1 MQPKIILTLLLALSI
16 STFATHAQNKNP
28 YKEIGK
34 KGKTLTLSKGTL
46 NEFFDEE
53 DVQQIGTN
61 LVNIRTM
68 KIVKVITEEKAAK
81 RLDNTIGKRF
91 FSVDPLTK
99 NYAYYSPY
107 QFAGNSPVLNLD
119 LDGAEPIASIVDMN
133 NATRDS
139 YYTLLGENEGERQ
152 YQLYK
157 KGQVYGAIGA
167 LAIIT
172 DIYLTKGKIS
182 QFLLF
187 SQLADIAEHNR
198 AKTPER
204 QAEQDLRSR
213 EKMADALI
221 GFGMSRIIG
230 SSIKFFSGPAQEEV
244 NYLFRGTSEGFEG
257 LATHQK
263 LEITPTSSDPT
274 IATIFAINSKTYG
287 KGVLQV
293 ALPSE
298 LQGVEVTGN
307 VLQSLEKE
315 VAIGLKPVE
324 FAEKTTLT
332 ISADQAR
339 SILNNMGIKLPA
351 NIPLDKI
358 SEVIKN
364 TPRLSPSEI
373 KQFYEQANKIKK

>member
-1 MQPKIILTLLLALSI
+1 MRSKILILASLFIFTIATTLK
-16 STFATHAQNKNP
+16 AQKGNP
-28 YKEIGK
+28 YSDIGK
-34 KGKTLTLSKGTL
+34 KGETLTLSKGQFD
-46 NEFFDEE
+46 EFFDDD

-68 KIVKVITEEKAAK
+68 KIVKMLTDDDAEK
-81 RLDNTIGKRF
+81 RLDNTTGKRF
-91 FSVDPLTK
+91 LSVDPLAK

-107 QFAGNSPVLNLD
+107 HFAGNNPILNLD

-139 YYTLLGENEGERQ
+139 YYTLLGEKEGERQ
-152 YQLYK
+152 YQLYR
-157 KGQVYGAIGA
+157 KGQFYGAVGA
-167 LAIIT
+167 IAIIT
-172 DIYLTKGKIS
+172 DIYLTKGKLS
-182 QFLLF
+182 QFILY

-198 AKTPER
+198 AKTPEGR
-204 QAEQDLRSR
+204 AEQDLRTR
-213 EKMADALI
+213 EKMANALI
-221 GFGMSRIIG
+221 GFGVSRIIG
-230 SSIKFFSGPAQEEV
+230 ASIKFFSGPAQEEV
-244 NYLFRGTSEGFEG
+244 KYLFRGTSEGFEG

-263 LEITPTSSDPT
+263 LGVTPTSSDPA

-287 KGVLQV
+287 KGVIQV

-315 VAIGLKPVE
+315 VAIGLKPAE
-324 FAEKTTLT
+324 FANKATLT

-351 NIPLDKI
+351 NIPLEKI

-364 TPRLSPSEI
+364 TPRLSSSEI
-373 KQFYEQANKIKK
+373 QQFYEQASKIK